1 MNKRILS
8 FLMVCFLA
16 FSLYISVAAQ
26 TASPQIISQSAVV
39 MDANSGQVLYQKN
52 MHQKMYP
59 ASITKIM
66 TVLLA
71 IENTNPSDVITMSHD
86 AVFSVGRD
94 TSHIA
99 LDEGEQLTVEQ
110 ACYAAMLPSANDAC
124 NGIAELVAGSMGD
137 FAKMMTSRAKS
148 LGATNTNFVTTNGLH
163 DDNHYTTAY
172 DMALITKE
180 AAKNPLFMEYTGTIT
195 YQMAPTNKQ
204 PEVRNFH
211 NGHSMMQPTNYKY
224 EDVIGGKTGFTDQ
237 AQHTLVTIAQRGN
250 VKLIVVTLN
259 SPAKSDKYKDTTA
272 LLDYC
277 FDNFYEVE
285 VDATE
290 YASDFIAPEGDT
302 ASPNTQQIMLHNSLT
317 VDDIKAKS
325 QLESESEEG
334 YDVSVELS
342 IDDENGVMHPTI
354 GATTVSVTHDKPQ
367 RSILWTILA
376 TIFKIVA
383 ILILAFIVFVICLRI
398 FYKIRRIIR
407 RRRRR
412 KMARQLRNQK

>member
-1 MNKRILS
+1 MQKRILS
-8 FLMVCFLA
+8 FLMICFLT
-16 FSLYISVAAQ
+16 FNLYISANAQ
-26 TASPQIISQSAVV
+26 DNTPQIISQTAVV
-39 MDANSGQVLYQKN
+39 MDANSGQVLYQKD

-71 IENTNPSDVITMSHD
+71 VENTDPSDIIIMSHD

-99 LDEGEQLTVEQ
+99 LDEGEQLSVEQ

-124 NGIAELVAGSMGD
+124 NGIAELVAGSMD
-137 FAKMMTSRAKS
+137 EFAKMMTSRAKS
-148 LGATNTNFVTTNGLH
+148 LGANNTNFVTTNGLH

-172 DMALITKE
+172 DMALITK
-180 AAKNPLFMEYTGTIT
+180 AAASNPQFMKYCGAVYYE
-195 YQMAPTNKQ
+195 MAPTNEQ

-211 NGHSMMQPTNYKY
+211 QLHRMMQPTTYQY
-224 EDVIGGKTGFTDQ
+224 DDVIGGKTGFTDQ
-237 AQHTLVTIAQRGN
+237 AQHTMVTIAKRGD
-250 VKLIVVTLN
+250 VKLVVVVMN
-259 SPAKSDKYKDTTA
+259 SPAQNDKYKDTTA

-277 FDNFYEVE
+277 FDNFYSVN

-290 YASDFIAPEGDT
+290 YASDFVAPEGDT
-302 ASPNTQQIMLHNSLT
+302 VSPNTQQIMLHNSLT
-317 VDDIKAKS
+317 VDDINGKS
-325 QLESESEEG
+325 SLENEREEG
-334 YDVSVELS
+334 YDIAVELS
-342 IDDENGVMHPTI
+342 VDENNGVMYSDI
-354 GATTVSVTHDKPQ
+354 GKTTVSVSHNETETK
-367 RSILWTILA
+367 ITLWTVIVM
-376 TIFKIVA
+376 IFKIIA

-412 KMARQLRNQK
+412 KMARRTR

>member
-1 MNKRILS
+1 MQKRILS
-8 FLMVCFLA
+8 FLMICFLA
-16 FSLYISVAAQ
+16 FNLYICANAQ
-26 TASPQIISQSAVV
+26 ATPPQIISQTAVV
-39 MDANSGQVLYQKN
+39 MDANSGQVLYEKN

-71 IENTNPSDVITMSHD
+71 VENTDPSDIITMSHD

-99 LDEGEQLTVEQ
+99 LDEGEQLSVEQ

-124 NGIAELVAGSMGD
+124 NGIAEHVAGSMQE

-148 LGATNTNFVTTNGLH
+148 LGANNTNFVTTNGLH

-180 AAKNPLFMEYTGTIT
+180 AANNPLFMEYCGTIT

-211 NGHSMMQPTNYKY
+211 NGHSMMQPTTYKY
-224 EDVIGGKTGFTDQ
+224 DDVIGGKTGFTDQ
-237 AQHTLVTIAQRGN
+237 AQHTLVTIAQRGD
-250 VKLIVVTLN
+250 VRLIVVTLN

-285 VDATE
+285 IDATE
-290 YASDFIAPEGDT
+290 YASDFVAPKGDT
-302 ASPNTQQIMLHNSLT
+302 VSPNTQQIMLHNSLT
-317 VDDIKAKS
+317 VDDVNGKS
-325 QLESESEEG
+325 SLENESEDG
-334 YDVSVELS
+334 YDIGVELS
-342 IDDENGVMHPTI
+342 VDEDNGVMHSDI
-354 GATTVSVTHDKPQ
+354 GKTTVTVTHDEPEK
-367 RSILWTILA
+367 SVVWTVIA
-376 TIFKIVA
+376 TFFKIIA
-383 ILILAFIVFVICLRI
+383 ILVLAFIVFVICLRI

-412 KMARQLRNQK
+412 KMARRSR